1 MLRIEYHFNDFSH
14 GVSSVKEHFT
24 LDIRLLLVELTST
37 RSLNINFNVFF
48 AELKVPHFI
57 SFRYRLLHKECFYVF
72 GYTSFTLHDLLIK
85 KRLTNLSSVSF
96 AFLKPENSS
105 NSYSSAIF
113 DGNSNS

>member
-1 MLRIEYHFNDFSH
+1 
-14 GVSSVKEHFT
+14 
-24 LDIRLLLVELTST
+24 
-37 RSLNINFNVFF
+37 
-48 AELKVPHFI
+48 
-57 SFRYRLLHKECFYVF
+57 LHKECFYVF